1 MVIMAHIMKEI
12 YQVEIE
18 DSLENKK
25 QLNQRHP
32 EEIDLLNHLY

>member
-1 MVIMAHIMKEI
+1 MVMADGILEI
-12 YQVEIE
+12 SQVQIE

-25 QLNQRHP
+25 ELNQRHP